1 MLHTQYLEVEARPV
15 CWTRV
20 GCSLTHA
27 VTGQG
32 DQFDLTYDCPVQ
44 QCCFSLNLRIQ
55 VSWIDLDKYANLWLL
70 VAFMVR
76 FFACLGSNHHQHQMF
91 GPSSILFFDL
101 SEQMVFGSWRFS
113 RSCMVRTVSLT
124 GCVVKVWC
132 LHWGHSDSSK
142 GSGFALQRVHGCID
156 DHPHFDSSG
165 LWPSSVRSRPCS
177 SHCVLHLCLH
187 AWASQ
192 LSQQTP
198 SDNVYND
205 VVFFDARIGPG
216 GFAMVYVW
224 S

>member
-76 FFACLGSNHHQHQMF
+76 FFAPAQMSPSKVCFVFPISANTWCL
-91 GPSSILFFDL
+91 
-101 SEQMVFGSWRFS
+101 
-113 RSCMVRTVSLT
+113 CTVNWT
-124 GCVVKVWC
+124 GCFVNVWY
-132 LHWGHSDSSK
+132 LHDGTSLLSAEVFD
-142 GSGFALQRVHGCID
+142 FALQWVHSCID
-156 DHPHFDSSG
+156 EHPHFDSG
-165 LWPSSVRSRPCS
+165 RLWPSSVRSRPCS
-177 SHCVLHLCLH
+177 SHCMLDLPLHVRTQ
-187 AWASQ
+187 Q
-192 LSQQTP
+192 LSR
-198 SDNVYND
+198 SDNVHN
-205 VVFFDARIGPG
+205 VVVYFDARTWWRCLSNFYEFCISD
-216 GFAMVYVW
+216 VW
-224 S
+224 FCLMYICMSYADM